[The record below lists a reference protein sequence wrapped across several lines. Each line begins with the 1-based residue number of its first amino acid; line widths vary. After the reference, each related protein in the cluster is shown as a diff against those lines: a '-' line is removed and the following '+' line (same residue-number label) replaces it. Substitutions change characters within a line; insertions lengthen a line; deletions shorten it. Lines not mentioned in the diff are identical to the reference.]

1 MRVSLL
7 CPQYPSTMFAYVS
20 HSVEYVCPKCHH
32 FNASARLKK
41 QPQGKSL
48 PSATSP
54 RSSTFENHP
63 PAQNGSPHVV
73 ETQEMAQAPD
83 TTMMEIDES

>member
-1 MRVSLL
+1 
-7 CPQYPSTMFAYVS
+7 MFAYVS